1 MEDALVVVDAAMEG
15 EMNCRNA
22 TPNATR
28 ITRSAARCMRCEDM
42 GTKRTAPVRPCP
54 GCCFTQHLGAT
65 LSCRTRGLRCA
76 RTHYATT
83 WYPNYGRSCA
93 PKRGIGSSWCEHMV
107 WQQPVTV
114 KPLPRTVTV
123 YTCARKRSSFEK
135 ATSYLVRVLSTWW
148 NRHEE
153 EGVASAVGASPSSPK
168 DAHRCHPGNR
178 TWRQKIS
185 SISSV
190 ASPGEDYPFS
200 PQQGAMMAAWRALR
214 FQEYR
219 LSLLPCAVPR
229 TSP

>member
-1 MEDALVVVDAAMEG
+1 
-15 EMNCRNA
+15 
-22 TPNATR
+22 
-28 ITRSAARCMRCEDM
+28 
-42 GTKRTAPVRPCP
+42 
-54 GCCFTQHLGAT
+54 
-65 LSCRTRGLRCA
+65 
-76 RTHYATT
+76 
-83 WYPNYGRSCA
+83 
-93 PKRGIGSSWCEHMV
+93 MV

-135 ATSYLVRVLSTWW
+135 ETTSYRVLDTSTLVESP
-148 NRHEE
+148 RRRRS
-153 EGVASAVGASPSSPK
+153 GVSCPSSPK

-219 LSLLPCAVPR
+219 LSLLPSMCCAKNKSMS
-229 TSP
+229 TSPTVTVLPCVCLLLTARSRLARAHPTLRILLALVRALQHLDMRARKGTSSALRSFLPTFQGQMTCGKPS